1 MYKAL
6 IHSLTAPSYEHLMG
20 YIDQAKARG
29 IKNSPV
35 LSKLIIF
42 KFTIDTRSTV
52 TVIREKIASLD
63 QYMATVDGNLCKF
76 TKHVKINRLT
86 LTCRKERTYSLLT
99 NPFTAY
105 EVLPNKKL
113 RTYSSRKQDI
123 MMTVKI

>member
-1 MYKAL
+1 MYEAP
-6 IHSLTAPSYEHLMG
+6 IHSLTDLAYEHLMG
-20 YIDQAKARG
+20 YLDQAKVRRT
-29 IKNSPV
+29 KSDPT
-35 LSKLIIF
+35 LFKLIIF